1 MAQRHKKIEPRR
13 IRPDADVANSAG
25 KKKMKRKKNNIEGA
39 SCRTWTVRIIGVSS
53 MTRRTT
59 HGCREER
66 RIRVRPK
73 KGERITHP
81 RIPTRDNAC
90 HIETIPATAVSI
102 WPKNGFWSAR
112 RNFRMWVFFRNQ
124 KKSWILAV
132 SIEWWYKMPIL
143 VRDAFFP
150 ANWILTCNKNKTK
163 SGQNSKAIP
172 IWLIDRRSSSIRILR
187 WLTAIKW
194 NYALIRAVNSEFIS

>member
-112 RNFRMWVFFRNQ
+112 RNFRIVG
-124 KKSWILAV
+124 ILQEPEEIMNISCLDRMMV
-132 SIEWWYKMPIL
+132 QN
-143 VRDAFFP
+143 
-150 ANWILTCNKNKTK
+150 AN
-163 SGQNSKAIP
+163 P
-172 IWLIDRRSSSIRILR
+172 
-187 WLTAIKW
+187 
-194 NYALIRAVNSEFIS
+194 RAWRLLSR